1 MASCEK
7 MSILHISTQGEEY
20 KYLEARASTRNAQS
34 KCSATT
40 NMGIVAFT
48 KELHNPGYL
57 AGILEKEEGQRGNGG
72 TTNIVRGVR
81 NGNVKKLADGI
92 IVCSSCISQGKRI
105 DTSIS
110 QDWVLQ

>member
-57 AGILEKEEGQRGNGG
+57 AGILEKEEGQRGYGC
-72 TTNIVRGVR
+72 TSNIIRGVR
-81 NGNVKKLADGI
+81 NSNVKKLADGV
-92 IVCSSCISQGKRI
+92 IVRGPCICQGKCI
-105 DTSIS
+105 YTSVS
-110 QDWVLQ
+110 EDWVLQ